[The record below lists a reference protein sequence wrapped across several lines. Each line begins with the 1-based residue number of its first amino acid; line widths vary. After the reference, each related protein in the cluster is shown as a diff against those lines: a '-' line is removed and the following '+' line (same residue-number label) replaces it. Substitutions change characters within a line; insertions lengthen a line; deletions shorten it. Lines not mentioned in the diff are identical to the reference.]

1 METMSESSA
10 TLVLMNKDRHP
21 LPPPRKA
28 LWRPPTALLLLPPL
42 PLLLIAS
49 CFLLSLFPSLSLPLS
64 HFPPLCPSV
73 QSLYPEVP
81 LWLCEFIDSWELG
94 ESRRQGW
101 GAGSGM
107 EIEGYKLFV
116 TGKQ

>member
-1 METMSESSA
+1 MAFSA
-10 TLVLMNKDRHP
+10 
-21 LPPPRKA
+21 
-28 LWRPPTALLLLPPL
+28 
-42 PLLLIAS
+42 
-49 CFLLSLFPSLSLPLS
+49 PLS
-64 HFPPLCPSV
+64 VSPLFVRLSISV
-73 QSLYPEVP
+73 HPEVP

-94 ESRRQGW
+94 ESGRQGW